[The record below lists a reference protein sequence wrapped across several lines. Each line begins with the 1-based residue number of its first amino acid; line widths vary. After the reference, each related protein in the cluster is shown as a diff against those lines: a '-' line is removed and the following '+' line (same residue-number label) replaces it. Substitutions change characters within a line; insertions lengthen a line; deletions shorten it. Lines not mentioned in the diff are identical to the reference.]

1 MIRLHTAFRRGIFP
15 QAGFTLVEIV
25 VAILLIGILAYSVIP
40 RYQNRGVFDVNAQA
54 EQLASDIRYTQSLA
68 MTSGQRNRINLAA
81 ASYQITTSAGAPL
94 AHPATGSTVAISLI
108 NVSLSGYNPPLTNNY
123 IAFDGKGIPYT
134 DVVAGTPLGANATIT
149 LSATG
154 ASSRQ
159 VVVSPQT
166 GRVLVQ

>member
-25 VAILLIGILAYSVIP
+25 VAILLIGLLAYSVIP

-94 AHPATGSTVAISLI
+94 AHPATGSTAAISLI
-108 NVSLSGYNPPLTNNY
+108 NVTLTLSGLPNSY

-134 DVVAGTPLGANATIT
+134 DIVTGTLLGGAGATIT
-149 LSATG
+149 LNSPGAT
-154 ASSRQ
+154 SRQ
-159 VVVSPQT
+159 IVVSPQT